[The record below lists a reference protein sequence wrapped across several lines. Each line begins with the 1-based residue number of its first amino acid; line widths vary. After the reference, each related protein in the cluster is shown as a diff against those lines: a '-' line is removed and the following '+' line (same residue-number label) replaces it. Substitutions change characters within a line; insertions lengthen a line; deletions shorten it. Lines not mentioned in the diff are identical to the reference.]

1 MAVAVRPTARRIRG
15 YGRERVGA
23 RWHHGAVTEFDEWRA
38 QRERSETAAAAA
50 ASGTDATVTDL
61 GPGFW
66 MVSVAG
72 ATRGFIVQIEVQG
85 EVRFDAR
92 LRHMNPGQGT
102 RIGEYWELERAVAA
116 IIAEP
121 ARFVGRDPF
130 RELTN
135 YATRDEMRE
144 RTERK
149 RLQRRAGRFLG

>member
-1 MAVAVRPTARRIRG
+1 MEGVNF
-15 YGRERVGA
+15 
-23 RWHHGAVTEFDEWRA
+23 FDEWRS
-38 QRERSETAAAAA
+38 QRERTDAQAAAA
-50 ASGTDATVTDL
+50 ASDVSAAVTDL

-72 ATRGFIVQIEVQG
+72 ITRGFVIQVEVKG

-92 LRHMNPGQGT
+92 LRHLNPGQGT

-116 IIAEP
+116 IVAEP
-121 ARFVGRDPF
+121 SRFVGRDPF
-130 RELTN
+130 KELTN

-149 RLQRRAGRFLG
+149 RLQRGAGRFLG